1 MESKPKNREWVKN
14 AAIVFLVILLILT
27 FFSNT
32 IMNIALPEVAT
43 QMVNSGTITAKVRGS
58 GTVVANGFYEVKA
71 KQTREIRSV
80 MVRAGQQVNAGDVL
94 FVLGSGDSEELAA
107 AQEELRSLEVSY
119 QTSALSSPVYHYE
132 TELAAIED
140 AKQALAESETRVK
153 MTRAVMIAK
162 TNISPEYVAAVD
174 KELIDAQNAKDEV
187 SEERQ
192 KLAEAEKRSEERKA
206 SSMVHDTVTEEEIA
220 AMREAQGIAEA
231 ALAETLPLIR
241 PGMSEREIAAELVY
255 RMLRHGSEGNSFDP
269 IVITGKKTSMPH
281 GVPGDELVAEGDF
294 VTMDFGCI
302 KRGYCSDMTR
312 TVAVGHAT
320 EEMRSI
326 YSVVL
331 EAQLAGIAAARAG
344 IPGRDIDAAA
354 RAVITRA
361 GYGEYFGH
369 GFGHSLGLDIHE
381 SPNANTRG
389 EALMPVGAVVS
400 AEPGIY
406 LPGRFGVRIEDVM
419 VLREDG
425 AEVITRAPKA
435 ELIVLG
441 GK

>member
-1 MESKPKNREWVKN
+1 MNNLSKIQQQLERRGLD
-14 AAIVFLVILLILT
+14 ALLITDEKNQRYALGFPFT
-27 FFSNT
+27 DGAVLVARHGAWLFTDSRY
-32 IMNIALPEVAT
+32 IEAARLAAGGIADV
-43 QMVNSGTITAKVRGS
+43 
-58 GTVVANGFYEVKA
+58 
-71 KQTREIRSV
+71 
-80 MVRAGQQVNAGDVL
+80 VL
-94 FVLGSGDSEELAA
+94 FDAQRPLTDSIRAVIAGERLARIGAEEEKLSHAGFLRYEKALGITLES
-107 AQEELRSLEVSY
+107 AQAILDALRS
-119 QTSALSSPVYHYE
+119 
-132 TELAAIED
+132 
-140 AKQALAESETRVK
+140 AKS
-153 MTRAVMIAK
+153 
-162 TNISPEYVAAVD
+162 
-174 KELIDAQNAKDEV
+174 
-187 SEERQ
+187 
-192 KLAEAEKRSEERKA
+192 
-206 SSMVHDTVTEEEIA
+206 EEEIA

-425 AEVITRAPKA
+425 AEVITRAPKV